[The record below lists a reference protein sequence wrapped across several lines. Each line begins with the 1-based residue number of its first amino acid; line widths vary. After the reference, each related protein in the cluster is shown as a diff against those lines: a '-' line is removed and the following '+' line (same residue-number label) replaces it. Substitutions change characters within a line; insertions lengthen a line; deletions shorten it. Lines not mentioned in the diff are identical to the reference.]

1 LVNGRPLDLFK
12 NPKGIIMT
20 QERKFVLCGHR
31 GNIADAPENTL
42 SSFAS
47 AERVGVDE
55 IELDVKVTR
64 DGVLVVIHDRTVART
79 AAAPT
84 THLHTPVEELTF
96 DELRTVDLGNGERI
110 PTFEETLEVTS
121 VLLQVEIK
129 APDAA
134 RPLATLLRNRPPH
147 DQARCLITSFD
158 TVSLADFSEVWDE
171 APRGT
176 ALHVPDREM
185 ENNWR
190 DLAKRLRVS
199 TLLLPLNGLQRSLVD
214 ELHDA
219 GYVVGA
225 SLIEGPGDV
234 RRVVELDIDMS
245 ASNAPEYARCLL
257 VGNEEFMSRFPSF
270 SRKTAALS
278 PGAA

>member
-1 LVNGRPLDLFK
+1 
-12 NPKGIIMT
+12 MT

-31 GNIADAPENTL
+31 GNMADAPENTL

-79 AAAPT
+79 AASPT
-84 THLHTPVEELTF
+84 PHLHTPVEELTF
-96 DELRTVDLGNGERI
+96 DELRSVDLGSGERI
-110 PTFEETLEVTS
+110 PTFEEALDATTA
-121 VLLQVEIK
+121 LLQVEIK

-134 RPLATLLRNRPPH
+134 RPLAKLLRDRPAN

-158 TVSLADFSEVWDE
+158 TLSLADFSEVWDE

-176 ALHVPDREM
+176 ALHVPEREM
-185 ENNWR
+185 DNNWR

-199 TLLLPLNGLQRSLVD
+199 TLLLPLNTLQRSLVD

-219 GYVVGA
+219 GYAVGA
-225 SLIEGPGDV
+225 SLIEGPGEV

-245 ASNAPEYARCLL
+245 ASNAPEYARRLL
-257 VGNEEFMSRFPSF
+257 KANEEFTSRFPSF
-270 SRKTAALS
+270 GLKNAALT